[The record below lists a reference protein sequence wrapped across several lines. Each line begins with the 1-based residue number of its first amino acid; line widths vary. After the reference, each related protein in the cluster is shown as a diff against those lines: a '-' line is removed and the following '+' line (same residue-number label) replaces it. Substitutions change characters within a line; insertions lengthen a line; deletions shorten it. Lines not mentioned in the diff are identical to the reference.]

1 MKAINSPLLRAV
13 CTLIVGVLLIMFPN
27 ETRQGLIIAIGL
39 LFIIPGIATVI
50 MYHINK
56 NNEAK
61 AIAEGTDDGTPQES
75 RPMFPLAGWGSLLL
89 GIGIILLRDRFIDY
103 LHIILATILVLLAI
117 ASFITLIRT
126 SKYWK
131 IGAGN
136 FVMPVVVFIVGALI
150 IFNVLGTNVQM
161 PTIQLILGLA
171 FALYGLVEIYFAIRI
186 MRGKYI
192 YKKKTAAEQK
202 ALEEQRQIEETLNEV
217 QDELDAEAKE
227 REEKVEDIVA
237 EEVKEEKKDIFDE

>member
-39 LFIIPGIATVI
+39 LFIIPGLATVI
-50 MYHINK
+50 VYHINK
-56 NNEAK
+56 NNEVK
-61 AIAEGTDDGTPQES
+61 ALAEGTADTTPQES

-89 GIGIILLRDRFIDY
+89 GISIILLRDRFIDY
-103 LHIILATILVLLAI
+103 LHIILSTILILLAI

-131 IGAGN
+131 IGFGN

-150 IFNVLGTNVQM
+150 IFNVLGNVEM

-171 FALYGLVEIYFAIRI
+171 FAFYGLVEIYYAIRI
-186 MRGKYI
+186 MRGKYV
-192 YKKKTAAEQK
+192 YKKKVAAEQK
-202 ALEEQRQIEETLNEV
+202 AFEERKQIEDTLNDV
-217 QDELDAEAKE
+217 QDELDAEA
-227 REEKVEDIVA
+227 EEKENNVEDIVA
-237 EEVKEEKKDIFDE
+237 EEVKEEKKDIFD